1 MKIQYFL
8 VAAAVAMMTC
18 PAFAQPETS
27 VEIRKGTD
35 ETTVT
40 GTSTVIATVVA
51 IDPATRTVTLND
63 KNGRVEVLKAGEQ
76 VRNFDQLKVGDVIT
90 TQHRVV
96 MSLSLTKTSGVRST
110 QERQILLP
118 AASGTKPGGT
128 ISREVTVVADV
139 VAVDAK
145 GKQITI
151 KGPQGTENVFVEDSE
166 QLKNIRAGDQVQIV
180 HTEAVAI
187 SVMPG
192 TGK

>member
-8 VAAAVAMMTC
+8 MAAAVAMMTC
-18 PAFAQPETS
+18 PAFAQPQTS
-27 VEIRKGTD
+27 VEIKKETD
-35 ETTVT
+35 TTTVT

-51 IDPATRTVTLND
+51 IDPATRIVTLND
-63 KNGRVEVLKAGEQ
+63 KNGRVDELKAGEQ
-76 VRNFDQLKVGDVIT
+76 VRNFDQLKVGDVVA
-90 TQHRVV
+90 TQHRVA
-96 MSLSLTKTSGVRST
+96 MSLSLTKTGGVRSS

-145 GKQITI
+145 GKHITI
-151 KGPQGTENVFVEDSE
+151 KAPQGTENVFVEDPE

-187 SVMPG
+187 SVTPR
-192 TGK
+192 TSK